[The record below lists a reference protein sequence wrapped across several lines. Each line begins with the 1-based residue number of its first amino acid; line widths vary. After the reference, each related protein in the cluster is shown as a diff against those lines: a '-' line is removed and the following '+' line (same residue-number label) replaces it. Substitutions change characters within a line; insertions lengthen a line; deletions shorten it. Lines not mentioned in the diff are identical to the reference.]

1 MPFRVRSGADCAN
14 NQVGGHMSTSAQIL
28 IADDHALFRK
38 GFGLLLR
45 DALPGVEIKEVSGF
59 DAALDLLAGSPQ
71 MSVAF
76 FDLMMPGM
84 AGPDS
89 IRAVREA
96 YPALH
101 FAAVTGLEDRALA
114 LQVIDSGAN
123 GYILK
128 SSPEDEILRAVNRV
142 MAGETYLPSVLP
154 QTADAKSNWT
164 PPEVSLK
171 AEKVADLP
179 RDVISQLANGLSN
192 KEIARQLGLA
202 EGTVKVHLA
211 AIFRVLVARN
221 RTDAVL
227 KAAKLVAPSH

>member
-1 MPFRVRSGADCAN
+1 MTAPKE
-14 NQVGGHMSTSAQIL
+14 IL

-45 DALPGVEIKEVSGF
+45 DALPGVAIREVAGF

-71 MSVAF
+71 VTGAF
-76 FDLMMPGM
+76 FDLLMPGM

-96 YPALH
+96 YPNLH
-101 FAAVTGLEDRALA
+101 FAAITGLEDRALA
-114 LQVIDSGAN
+114 LQVIDAGAN

-128 SSPEDEILRAVNRV
+128 SSPEDEIVRAVNRV

-154 QTADAKSNWT
+154 HSSDAKSAWT
-164 PPEVSLK
+164 PPDISLK
-171 AEKVADLP
+171 AEKIADLP
-179 RDVISQLANGLSN
+179 LTHRQRDVISQLANGFSN

-211 AIFRVLVARN
+211 AIFRVLAARN

-227 KAAKLVAPSH
+227 KAAKLVAH